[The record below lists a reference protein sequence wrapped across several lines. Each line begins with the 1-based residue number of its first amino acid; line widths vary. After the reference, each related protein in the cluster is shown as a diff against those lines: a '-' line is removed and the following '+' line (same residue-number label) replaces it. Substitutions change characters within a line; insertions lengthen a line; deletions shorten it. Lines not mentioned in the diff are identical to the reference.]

1 MLIKKVLFF
10 IYFTHFLFSHIGY
23 FYTVLIEQKKRI
35 IKLDSVFLFFLI
47 SHLFLKKLK
56 NKSLRK
62 TDDTNFLHM
71 TFKNKSC
78 T

>member
-35 IKLDSVFLFFLI
+35 IKLDSVFFVFFDFTLI
-47 SHLFLKKLK
+47 LKKIKKQITKK
-56 NKSLRK
+56 NR
-62 TDDTNFLHM
+62 
-71 TFKNKSC
+71 
-78 T
+78 